1 MSSDPSQPAPQW
13 RPSGPA
19 STGPQESW
27 SAGPG
32 RWPTSRAPWPD
43 PGAEAEPGTGQQAR
57 TVTQE
62 DPGPDRGRPATADRA
77 DPSSPAG
84 PPGPAQPG
92 DERLATLAYLGVP
105 FLGPV
110 FPLGL
115 YLVKRHASA
124 YVRGHSVQALNL
136 SITALLYTIC
146 VLIVGGMLALDS
158 LNVAFAVAVP
168 LAAVLWLATLAYVI
182 RAGAQANRG
191 GYYRL
196 PSWICAT
203 VVS

>member
-1 MSSDPSQPAPQW
+1 MSSNPSQPAPQW
-13 RPSGPA
+13 RPSGPV
-19 STGPQESW
+19 SPGPRESW
-27 SAGPG
+27 PAGPG
-32 RWPTSRAPWPD
+32 RWPTTRAPWPD
-43 PGAEAEPGTGQQAR
+43 PDAEARPAEPGTGAQAR
-57 TVTQE
+57 TVTRE
-62 DPGPDRGRPATADRA
+62 DPGPEP
-77 DPSSPAG
+77 DPSAAPGPAHPAG

-92 DERLATLAYLGVP
+92 DERLATLTYLGVP

-110 FPLGL
+110 FPLGV
-115 YLVKRHASA
+115 YLIKRHASA

-168 LAAVLWLATLAYVI
+168 LAAVLWLATLVYVI

-191 GYYRL
+191 GFYRL

-203 VVS
+203 VVR